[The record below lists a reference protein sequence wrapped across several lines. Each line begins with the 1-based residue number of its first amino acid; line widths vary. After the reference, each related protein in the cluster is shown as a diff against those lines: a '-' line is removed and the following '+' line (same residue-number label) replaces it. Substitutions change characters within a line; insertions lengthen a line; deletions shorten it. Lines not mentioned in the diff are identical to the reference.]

1 MLKDVNTERRKIMNY
16 KFKTNP
22 YAHQITALEKSWQKE
37 YYAYFMEM
45 GTGKSKV
52 LIDNAAMLYDQGKID
67 GLLIVAPKGVYKN
80 WHEQEIPAHLAEH
93 IETTNVLWQANINKK
108 QDKILRTLFDTDHRL
123 HILCMNVE
131 AFSTTKGVEFAAKF
145 LSCHRTMMVI
155 DESTTIKNPE
165 AKRTKNI
172 CSLSVHSRYRRILT
186 GSPVTKSPLD
196 LFKQCEFLRP
206 ELLGHVSFYTF
217 KQRYAVMRKMNFGG
231 RQVNIVVGY
240 QRLPELTVKLKAFS
254 YRVLKDD
261 CLDLP
266 PKTFMKRVIQL
277 SHDQLKLY
285 NQMKQMALAYL
296 NGKSMT
302 TATVLTQ
309 LMRLQ
314 QITCGHFTADDG
326 TTQDIKN
333 NRIDELINVLHEVEG
348 KVIIWAHWQK
358 DVYKIIEA
366 INNEF
371 DKGHCVDYF
380 GLTPANERQDNIKK
394 FQEDPNVRFFVG
406 TPQTGGYG
414 ITLTAASTMIYYS
427 NGYDLEKRQQSEARI
442 DRIGQTRPMTYIDI
456 ICEDTV
462 DERIVKS
469 LRKKVDI
476 ATQIMG
482 EELKDW
488 I

>member
-1 MLKDVNTERRKIMNY
+1 MNY
-16 KFKTNP
+16 KFKTTP
-22 YAHQITALEKSWQKE
+22 YAHQITALEKSWQRE

-67 GLLIVAPKGVYKN
+67 GLLIIAPKGVYKN
-80 WHEQEIPAHLAEH
+80 WYEQEIPEHFPDH
-93 IETTNVLWQANINKK
+93 IEKVTVLWQALINKK
-108 QDKILRTLFDTDHRL
+108 QDRILRTLFNTDDNL

-131 AFSTTKGVEFAAKF
+131 AFSTSKGVEFAAKF
-145 LSCHRTMMVI
+145 LSCHKTMLVV
-155 DESTTIKNPE
+155 DESTTIKNRE
-165 AKRTKNI
+165 AKRSKNI
-172 CSLSVHSRYRRILT
+172 CKLALHSRYRRILT

-196 LFKQCEFLRP
+196 LFSQCEFLRS
-206 ELLGHVSFYTF
+206 ELLEHSSFYTF
-217 KQRYAVMRKMNFGG
+217 RQRYAIMRKMNFGG
-231 RQVNIVVGY
+231 RSVEIPVGY
-240 QRLPELTVKLKAFS
+240 RNLPELSEKLKAFS
-254 YRVLKDD
+254 YRVLKDE

-277 SHDQLKLY
+277 SPDQLKAY

-314 QITCGHFTADDG
+314 QITCGHFKADDG
-326 TTQDIKN
+326 TTQEIKN
-333 NRIDELINVLHEVEG
+333 NRIDELLNVLHEVKG
-348 KVIIWAHWQK
+348 KAVIWAHWQI
-358 DVYKIIEA
+358 DVNLIIKALEK
-366 INNEF
+366 EF
-371 DKGHCVDYF
+371 GNGCCVDYF
-380 GLTPANERQDNIKK
+380 GLTPQQDRQTNIKK
-394 FQEDPNVRFFVG
+394 FQEDDKVRFFVG

-442 DRIGQTRPMTYIDI
+442 DRIGQKHPMTYIDI
-456 ICEDTV
+456 MCENTV

>member
-1 MLKDVNTERRKIMNY
+1 MNY
-16 KFKTNP
+16 KFKTKP
-22 YAHQITALEKSWQKE
+22 YAHQITALEKSWQRE

-52 LIDNAAMLYDQGKID
+52 LIDNAAMLYDHGKID
-67 GLLIVAPKGVYKN
+67 GLLIIAPKGVYKN
-80 WHEQEIPAHLAEH
+80 WYEQEIPEHFPKH
-93 IETTNVLWQANINKK
+93 IEKVTVLWQALINKK
-108 QDKILRTLFDTDHRL
+108 QDRILRTLFESDDKL

-131 AFSTTKGVEFAAKF
+131 SFSTSKGVEFAAKF
-145 LSCHRTMMVI
+145 LSCHKTMLVV
-155 DESTTIKNPE
+155 DESTTIKNRE
-165 AKRTKNI
+165 AKRSKNI
-172 CSLSVHSRYRRILT
+172 CKLALHSKYRRILT

-196 LFKQCEFLRP
+196 LFSQCEFLRS
-206 ELLGHVSFYTF
+206 ELLEHSSFYTF
-217 KQRYAVMRKMNFGG
+217 RQRYAIMRKMNFGG
-231 RQVNIVVGY
+231 RSVEIPVGY
-240 QRLPELTVKLKAFS
+240 RNLPELSEKLKAFS
-254 YRVLKDD
+254 YRVLKDE

-266 PKTFMKRVIQL
+266 SKTFMKRVIQL
-277 SHDQLKLY
+277 SPDQSKAY
-285 NQMKQMALAYL
+285 NQMKQLALAYL

-314 QITCGHFTADDG
+314 QITCGHFKADDG
-326 TTQDIKN
+326 TTQEIKN
-333 NRIDELINVLHEVEG
+333 NRIDELLNVLHEVKG
-348 KVIIWAHWQK
+348 KAVIWAHWQI
-358 DVYKIIEA
+358 DVNLIIKALEK
-366 INNEF
+366 EF
-371 DKGHCVDYF
+371 GNGCCVDYF
-380 GLTPANERQDNIKK
+380 GLTPQQERQTNIKK

-442 DRIGQTRPMTYIDI
+442 DRIGQKHPMTYIDI
-456 ICEDTV
+456 MCENTV